1 MKNNDKIMIIKQI
14 RPLWRHYFNNTQAL
28 VFVVDSTDRE
38 RVAEA
43 RNELHRIL
51 GEVSKGDVL
60 ELDFTFLVYIWKL
73 Q

>member
-1 MKNNDKIMIIKQI
+1 MKNNDKIIIIKQI

-51 GEVSKGDVL
+51 REVSKGDVL

>member
-1 MKNNDKIMIIKQI
+1 MKNNDKIIIIKQI

-43 RNELHRIL
+43 RNELHRIH
-51 GEVSKGDVL
+51 EVSKGDVL